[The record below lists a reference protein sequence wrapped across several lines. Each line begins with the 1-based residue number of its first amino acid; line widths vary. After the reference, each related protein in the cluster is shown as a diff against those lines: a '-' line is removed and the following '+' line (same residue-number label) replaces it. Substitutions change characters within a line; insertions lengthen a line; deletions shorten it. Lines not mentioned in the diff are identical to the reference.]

1 MPNHRVVVTGLGAV
15 TPLGNNVRQSW
26 AGLIE
31 GRCAIAPMQSVDHSS
46 LRFHNGAEV
55 RGFNPHDH
63 FDTKHARNL
72 DRFTQFA
79 VVAAREAVGDASIEW
94 SRELRGRTAVIV
106 GSGVGGQLT
115 EDDAYCDLYAHKR
128 DRVPPLTIPKAM
140 ISAAASQIAMDMEV
154 MGPSFTVASACSS
167 SSHALGTAFM
177 LVRQGIASMAIT
189 GGTESP
195 FAFGLLKAW
204 EALRVISPETCRPF
218 STRRQGMV
226 LGEGAAVLVLEPL
239 ELAVARGAHIYAE
252 ILGFGMSSD
261 AHHITQINPEGPAK
275 AMTEALCDA
284 GISPSE
290 VGYINAHGT
299 GTKLNDPVEVQAIR
313 AAFGCHA
320 ERLAVSSTKSMHG
333 HALGAT
339 GAIEAM
345 ATVLALHEGVLPP
358 TANLDEVDPEC
369 NLDII
374 ANEARQVQARVAL
387 SNTFAFG
394 GQNAT
399 LVIARHPF
407 ERRRN

>member
-1 MPNHRVVVTGLGAV
+1 MPNHRVAVTGLGAV
-15 TPLGNNVRQSW
+15 TPLGNDARQSW
-26 AGLIE
+26 AGLIQ
-31 GRCAIAPMQSVDHSS
+31 GRCAIGPMQSVDHSK

-55 RGFNPHDH
+55 RGFDPHQH
-63 FDTKHARNL
+63 FDAKHAKNL
-72 DRFTQFA
+72 DRFTQMA
-79 VVAAREAVGDASIEW
+79 VVAAREAVADAAIEW
-94 SRELRGRTAVIV
+94 SRDLRGRTAVIV
-106 GSGVGGQLT
+106 GSGVGGQAT
-115 EDDAYCDLYAHKR
+115 ADDAYRDLYAEKR

-140 ISAAASQIAMDMEV
+140 ISAAASQIAMDLEV

-167 SSHALGTAFM
+167 STHALGTAFL
-177 LVRQGIASMAIT
+177 LVRQGIASMAVT

-218 STRRQGMV
+218 STKRQGMV
-226 LGEGAAVLVLEPL
+226 LGEGAAILILEPL
-239 ELAVARGAHIYAE
+239 ELALARGAHIYAE

-275 AMTEALCDA
+275 AMSEALRDA
-284 GISPSE
+284 GISPTE

-313 AAFGCHA
+313 MAFGCHA

-339 GAIEAM
+339 GAIEAL

-358 TANLDEVDPEC
+358 TANLDEIDPQC

-374 ANEARQVQARVAL
+374 ANQCREARVNVAL

-399 LVIARHPF
+399 LVMARYPF
-407 ERRRN
+407 ERREN